1 MAKQI
6 IDLYKTSKIKEKN
19 ASSQKVDFI
28 KPKVNGQIA
37 VNGFTPKATLGITD
51 YRLDDKVLEGA
62 RKGKLSGTKY
72 SSSTKR

>member
-28 KPKVNGQIA
+28 KSKVNGQIA
-37 VNGFTPKATLGITD
+37 VDGFTPKATLGISGYNTD
-51 YRLDDKVLEGA
+51 EKVLEGA
-62 RKGKLSGTKY
+62 RKGKVNLNKY
-72 SSSTKR
+72 SSSTRR